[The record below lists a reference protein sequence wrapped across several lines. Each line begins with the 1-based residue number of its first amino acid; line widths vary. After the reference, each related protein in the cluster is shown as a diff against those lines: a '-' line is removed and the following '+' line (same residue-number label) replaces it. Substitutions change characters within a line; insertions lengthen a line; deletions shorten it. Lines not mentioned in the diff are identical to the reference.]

1 MVPAI
6 IWKYGSREGF
16 ATRGREI
23 TEWPYAEKQPTKAAI
38 AKLVRDHKKEVKK
51 DTARLTALA
60 VKWETPFD
68 LLDDILLRGI
78 DVVKAERDV
87 IKKSKPKGKKGK

>member
-1 MVPAI
+1 MIEAI
-6 IWKYGSREGF
+6 IYKYGYAQGLSTVGS
-16 ATRGREI
+16 EI
-23 TEWPYAEKQPTKAAI
+23 TEWPYAEDQPTKTEI
-38 AKLVRDHKKEVKK
+38 AKLVREHKKEVKK
-51 DTARLTALA
+51 DAARLSALSA
-60 VKWETPFD
+60 KWKEPFD